1 MVDCKVKPEMK
12 KRSFL
17 KGIVVSLGVHSLFF
31 FVLVLTSAEPKS
43 EVVFN
48 ANILKISLSG
58 IKVKQGNPEAEEKV
72 EPQREKGDRTVST
85 KAESKGKD
93 KIDAMSCLNLKVK
106 QELKDAGIMLP
117 RRYFVQ
123 VYTKNAAVDGA
134 WYVDKWIS
142 EGPASHGLDKKLFYA
157 FSECIRNSNFS
168 EWGRKAVNYA
178 NAQRSISFAVEF
190 ND

>member
-1 MVDCKVKPEMK
+1 MVNSKVKTEMK

-17 KGIVVSLGVHSLFF
+17 KGIAVSLGIHSLFF
-31 FVLVLTSAEPKS
+31 FLFVFISPKPKS
-43 EVVFN
+43 KVVFD

-72 EPQREKGDRTVST
+72 EPQKEKGDKVAYNR
-85 KAESKGKD
+85 ADSKGKD
-93 KIDAMSCLNLKVK
+93 KIDAMSCLNIKVK

-123 VYTKNAAVDGA
+123 VYTKNAAVEGA

-142 EGPASHGLDKKLFYA
+142 DGPSSHGLDKKLFDA
-157 FSECIRNSNFS
+157 FSECIRSSNFS